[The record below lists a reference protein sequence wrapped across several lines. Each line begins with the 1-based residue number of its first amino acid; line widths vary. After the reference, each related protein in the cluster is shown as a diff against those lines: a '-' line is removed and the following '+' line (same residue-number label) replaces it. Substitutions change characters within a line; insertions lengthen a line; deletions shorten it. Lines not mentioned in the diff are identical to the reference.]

1 MRFRAKLLTTATL
14 LALLTL
20 EVQADELALIKQ
32 RWEREQASATGTE
45 REKYQEQLESLMR
58 LAPIDAPDKLEKLAH
73 LSAARGD
80 SQSVFDEVFRRRL
93 LVEAVNSKRNDSL
106 IAVLT
111 QCPPSAMQYSRVERF
126 IVESNGVDALEA
138 MFSAADLAK
147 EPWVSERLFGFLRHA
162 FPGIAD
168 RVGPNNTNLT
178 GECREWIAARKGK
191 LRLAEVYRTMN
202 PTTSG
207 MRRPQTEL
215 VDCAL
220 LNEAND
226 TR

>member
-1 MRFRAKLLTTATL
+1 MISRATL
-14 LALLTL
+14 LTSAALFALLTL
-20 EVQADELALIKQ
+20 GAQADELDLIRQ
-32 RWEREQASATGTE
+32 RWESDQASSAGTE

-93 LVEAVNSKRNDSL
+93 LIEALSSKRNDSL

-111 QCPPSAMQYSRVERF
+111 QCPPAAMHYTRVERF

-138 MFSAADLAK
+138 LFSSADLAK
-147 EPWVSERLFGFLRHA
+147 EAWVSKRLFGFLRQA
-162 FPGIAD
+162 FPGIAT

-178 GECREWIAARKGK
+178 SECREWIAARKGK
-191 LRLAEVYRTMN
+191 LRLVEVYGTMN

-207 MRRPQTEL
+207 KRHPQTEL
-215 VDCAL
+215 VNCAL

-226 TR
+226 AR